1 MKREDIDHLLDIM
14 AKEAA
19 EKGDDAYLPGAITFN
34 SDTWVKMSKKDL
46 PTTCVSIGVGIRY
59 RGVQVLISAARDDK
73 VLNRAEDGGQGGPY
87 FDLEPKA
94 G

>member
-19 EKGDDAYLPGAITFN
+19 DKGDAAYLPAAITFN

-46 PTTCVSIGVGIRY
+46 PTTCVSTGVGIRY

-73 VLNRAEDGGQGGPY
+73 VLNRAEDGGEGKPH
-87 FDLEPKA
+87 FDLEPR